1 MRQEPKATAMPRRA
15 GRRIQKARLRAEM
28 AEGFSLL
35 SQFDA
40 QYGDILAVLDQN
52 VVYRRVVE
60 QVRDLVSLEV
70 AWVGAPT
77 DDDQIV
83 LRSFVGARTRSLNGI
98 VLGAGHGL
106 GAGPWRRVALTA
118 SATTSR
124 RARSRHEFDARVR
137 HEGLRG
143 MIGVPMLVGNR
154 MFGVLYGAN
163 RRPTH
168 FSDRTI
174 SAIADAAAIGARAA
188 LVAER
193 ARHLAE
199 VAVHEER
206 RRLAVELHDTV
217 GAMAVHDH
225 RAGSGTWYAR

>member
-1 MRQEPKATAMPRRA
+1 MPPPLEILPRTQIRGGMRQEPKATAMPRRA

-106 GAGPWRRVALTA
+106 GGRVLA
-118 SATTSR
+118 SR
-124 RARSRHEFDARVR
+124 RSHSVRDYFSARSITHEFDARVR
-137 HEGLRG
+137 HEG
-143 MIGVPMLVGNR
+143 
-154 MFGVLYGAN
+154 
-163 RRPTH
+163 
-168 FSDRTI
+168 
-174 SAIADAAAIGARAA
+174 
-188 LVAER
+188 
-193 ARHLAE
+193 
-199 VAVHEER
+199 
-206 RRLAVELHDTV
+206 
-217 GAMAVHDH
+217 
-225 RAGSGTWYAR
+225 